1 MGANLDKYPYL
12 TTKEQCRTRI
22 LEKQAEIAKA
32 KQQIAN
38 GGGFWGKD
46 HWRSEVARLKTEIAE
61 IKVKMAK
68 L

>member
-12 TTKEQCRTRI
+12 KTKEDCRNRI
-22 LEKQAEIAKA
+22 LEKQAEIASLKE
-32 KQQIAN
+32 KIAR
-38 GGGFWGKD
+38 GGGFMGKD
-46 HWRSEVARLKTEIAE
+46 ACRRDIARLKTEIAE